1 MSDELK
7 LRNLFEDTL
16 VIWAE
21 VFVLLLL
28 LFSTLWKV
36 SQLRR
41 FSFLLSFAEGYR

>member
-21 VFVLLLL
+21 RFVLLLL
-28 LFSTLWKV
+28 LFSH
-36 SQLRR
+36 
-41 FSFLLSFAEGYR
+41 FL